1 MWNDCYLRQDD
12 IGVSAPKQ
20 AHVMER
26 SLAVK
31 DTVKPVYERLL
42 ECDGNQMDKPVHD
55 DCEEDSPESKVK
67 KKRFTETSPVWK
79 SVCILF

>member
-31 DTVKPVYERLL
+31 DTGKPVYERLL
-42 ECDGNQMDKPVHD
+42 ECDGNQMDKPLD
-55 DCEEDSPESKVK
+55 DYCEEDNTESKVK
-67 KKRFTETSPVWK
+67 KKRFTVTSPQYEKVF
-79 SVCILF
+79 V